1 MSKDGEPIVASRD
14 DDQAVRLLMRMMAI
28 PGRSG
33 QESRITEFLR
43 KELVRAG
50 ARAEWMQHDRA
61 YAKSPI
67 GGEVGNLV
75 LKLPGT
81 ASGPR
86 RLLLAHCD
94 TVPIC
99 VGSKPTR
106 EGNRIYS
113 VNPASG
119 LGADDR
125 TGSAVLLLTAA
136 RILKRGLPHPPLT
149 FLWTVQEETG
159 LSGVRNLKT
168 SLLGR
173 PALAFNF
180 DGGPADKLTIG
191 ATGACRL
198 AIQVRGIPSHAGMA
212 PERGVSAIAIAS
224 LAIAELHTGGWH
236 GLVQKNGNAGTSNV
250 GIIRGGEATN
260 VVTDLVTLRAE
271 ARSHDREF
279 RERIAAEI
287 EAAFQRAAKEVQA
300 IDGRRGEVAI
310 EKHDDY
316 EAFQLPLDNSSVA
329 AAAEAIRAEGHEP
342 DYAIANGGLDAN
354 WITAHGFPCV
364 TLGCGQ
370 KNIHTVDEEVELEH
384 FHLARRIALRLATDV
399 GETRGKSREQESGK
413 AKTLAKR

>member
-1 MSKDGEPIVASRD
+1 MAKQDTGIGSSRED
-14 DDQAVRLLMRMMAI
+14 EQAVRMLMRMMAI

-33 QESRITEFLR
+33 QEGRITEFIR

-50 ARAEWMQHDRA
+50 AKAEWMQHDRA
-61 YAKSPI
+61 HTKSPI

-81 ASGPR
+81 MSGPR

-99 VGSKPTR
+99 TGSKPTR
-106 EGNRIYS
+106 EGNRIFS
-113 VNPASG
+113 LNPASG

-136 RILKRGLPHPPLT
+136 RLLKGRLPHPPLT
-149 FLWTVQEETG
+149 LLWTVQEETG
-159 LSGVRNLKT
+159 LAGVRHVKT

-180 DGGPADKLTIG
+180 DGGAIEKLTIG
-191 ATGACRL
+191 ATGACRMS
-198 AIQVRGIPSHAGMA
+198 IQVRGIPSHAGMA
-212 PERGVSAIAIAS
+212 PEQGVSAIAIAS
-224 LAIAELHTGGWH
+224 MAIADLQSAGWH
-236 GLVQKNGNAGTSNV
+236 GLVHKNGKAGTSNIGV
-250 GIIRGGEATN
+250 IQGGEATN

-271 ARSHDREF
+271 ARSHDAKF
-279 RERIAAEI
+279 RKRIVAEI
-287 EAAFQRAAKEVQA
+287 EKAFNRAVKAVESA
-300 IDGRRGEVAI
+300 DGRRGEVSVESHA
-310 EKHDDY
+310 DY
-316 EAFQLPLDNSSVA
+316 ESFKLPLDEPSVA
-329 AAAEAIRAEGHEP
+329 AAADAIRAEGREP

-370 KNIHTVDEEVELEH
+370 KNIHTVDEEVDLEH
-384 FHLARRIALRLATDV
+384 FHLARRVALRLAT
-399 GETRGKSREQESGK
+399 GEHESTDEGRQAKAGK
-413 AKTLAKR
+413 AKTLARS

>member
-1 MSKDGEPIVASRD
+1 MAKNDEALAPSRED
-14 DDQAVRLLMRMMAI
+14 EHAVRLLMRMMAI

-33 QESRITEFLR
+33 QEGRITEFLR

-50 ARAEWMQHDRA
+50 AQAEWMQHDRA
-61 YAKSPI
+61 HTKSPH

-81 ASGPR
+81 VAGPR

-125 TGSAVLLLTAA
+125 TGSAVLLLTAR

-198 AIQVRGIPSHAGMA
+198 NIQVRGVPSHAGMA
-212 PERGVSAIAIAS
+212 PELGVSAIAIAS
-224 LAIAELHTGGWH
+224 LAIAELHAGGWH
-236 GLVQKNGNAGTSNV
+236 GLVEKDGKSGTSNIGV
-250 GIIRGGEATN
+250 IRGGEATN
-260 VVTDLVTLRAE
+260 VVTDLVTIRAE
-271 ARSHDREF
+271 ARSHDSRF
-279 RERIAAEI
+279 RERISGEI
-287 EAAFQRAAKEVQA
+287 ERAFERAVKAVQSA
-300 IDGRRGEVAI
+300 EGRQGEVSI
-310 EKHDDY
+310 ETHGDY
-316 EAFQLPLDNSSVA
+316 EAFQLPMDDPSVA

-342 DYAIANGGLDAN
+342 NYAIANGGLDAN
-354 WITAHGFPCV
+354 WMTAHGFPCV

-370 KNIHTVDEEVELEH
+370 KNIHTVNEEVELGH
-384 FHLARRIALRLATDV
+384 FHLARRLALRLATHAEESRDKRR
-399 GETRGKSREQESGK
+399 GTRAGK
-413 AKTLAKR
+413 AKTLAKS